1 MHIFNGNRMSFLLFL
16 DESGHDLRE
25 SPYEVLAGVCIEDR
39 DLWNLIRAVQ
49 DAETRFFGQRITL
62 GGLELK
68 GKKLLNNKVFKHARQ
83 LPGMQTEDR
92 VRLAGQC
99 LRKGTEA
106 KAESR
111 ASSGATRAEL
121 TALAQAKIAF
131 VGYILE
137 LCAQYRVKA
146 FASIVDRDA
155 PRPDKG
161 FLRKDYAYLFERYFH
176 FLEEQRGGMG
186 LVVFDELDKS
196 QAHLLLGQ
204 MGEYF
209 RNTAKGRARASLVIP
224 EPFFV
229 HSDLTTA
236 IQIADLVAYLIAW
249 GVRIGS
255 MQREAREELAELG
268 KRVCDLRY
276 HTYRENSGQSYPL
289 WSFAII
295 DDLRPKGEKDLE
307 NGQ

>member
-1 MHIFNGNRMSFLLFL
+1 MSFFLFL

-39 DLWNLIRAVQ
+39 DLWNLICAVQ
-49 DAETRFFGQRITL
+49 DAEPLFFGQRITH
-62 GGLELK
+62 GELELK
-68 GKKLLNNKVFKHARQ
+68 GKKLLNKKVFKHARQ
-83 LPGMQTEDR
+83 LPGMPAQDR
-92 VRLAGQC
+92 ARLAGQC
-99 LRKGTEA
+99 LRKGSEA
-106 KAESR
+106 KADGR
-111 ASSGATRAEL
+111 ADSGVTRAEL

-131 VGYILE
+131 VGHMLE

-161 FLRKDYAYLFERYFH
+161 FLRKDYAYLFERYFY

-204 MGEYF
+204 MGKYF
-209 RNTAKGRARASLVIP
+209 RDTAKGRMRASLVIP

-236 IQIADLVAYLIAW
+236 TQIADLVAYLIAW
-249 GVRIGS
+249 GVRVGS
-255 MQREAREELAELG
+255 MQREARKELAELG
-268 KRVCDLRY
+268 QRVCDLRY
-276 HTYRENSGQSYPL
+276 RTYREDGGQSYPL
-289 WSFAII
+289 WSFAVI
-295 DDLRPKGEKDLE
+295 DDLRPREGRAVE